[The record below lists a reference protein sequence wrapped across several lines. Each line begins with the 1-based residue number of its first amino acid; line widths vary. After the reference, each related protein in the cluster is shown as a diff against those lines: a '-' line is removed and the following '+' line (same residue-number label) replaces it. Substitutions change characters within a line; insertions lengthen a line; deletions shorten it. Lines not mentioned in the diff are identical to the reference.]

1 MQQTAVTN
9 VEKRGKVA
17 LPQGQGQ
24 LHIELGKGRAQG
36 RQKCFPGQLGQ
47 EVPQV
52 WKEEDAGRAT
62 RRDVDIPLD
71 TLL

>member
-1 MQQTAVTN
+1 MTN
-9 VEKRGKVA
+9 VERRGKVA

-24 LHIELGKGRAQG
+24 LHTELGKGRAQG
-36 RQKCFPGQLGQ
+36 GQKCIPGQLGQ

-62 RRDVDIPLD
+62 RRDVGIPLA
-71 TLL
+71 TRL